1 MDKILKV
8 FVAKNFL
15 KLACLGV
22 GIALVA
28 CDSGDSSSTLQIAWE
43 NSCSSAE
50 LVASSGDAG
59 LSSGEIVASSNS
71 VEISSSSG
79 WFKKGDFLNP
89 DIEYGTLV
97 DTRDGKTY
105 STVVIG
111 DLTWMAENLNYAD
124 SVQDPILK
132 GATRCIDERDEDCNV
147 LGRLY
152 DVKVVTEIDSSKLVN
167 QGGIYFKWDYQ
178 GICPDGWK
186 IPSYSDWQ
194 ELWMDV
200 KHSDRLDEGEDSLGV
215 LISRTDYALDMDAEI
230 QSDWKA
236 LPGTD
241 LYGFSA
247 LPIFNAVYIYSSI
260 DMESGCCN
268 NGPVLTAY
276 NANGI
281 FGWSMMPVLSSNQ
294 MGVIRCVKGKS
305 VGKFRTRDDLLNP
318 NLQYDT
324 LVDARDGQIY
334 RTYNGIMAENL
345 NYDDGKAICYNY
357 DEKKCSLLGRMYGIE
372 SLDTTSIEG
381 PCPEGW
387 RLPYVNFY
395 YMDKGVGWSM
405 YDVKRN
411 VQDFD
416 YNDRMMP
423 NAFPMGY
430 FYDGGF
436 WEIGSIFAFW
446 GVAGSVDSVVI
457 DAAFGYNEG
466 TADGINE
473 RDYKMPIRCVEKDR
487 YGNVDGNQ

>member
-387 RLPYVNFY
+387 RLPQGVEFKYWNFGLGRNMTDVNREQE
-395 YMDKGVGWSM
+395 
-405 YDVKRN
+405 KRSYEGMSLQN
-411 VQDFD
+411 V
-416 YNDRMMP
+416 
-423 NAFPMGY
+423 FPMGV
-430 FYDGGF
+430 FSDGKFLGF
-436 WEIGSIFAFW
+436 GGDTWFW
-446 GVAGSVDSVVI
+446 GVGNDNSSMKVEAYFGSVDVVEST
-457 DAAFGYNEG
+457 DV
-466 TADGINE
+466 